1 MDVRTVLFIAGIS
14 GTLALFAI
22 NLYLVR
28 VVRKQQKEIE
38 RLQPPF

>member
-1 MDVRTVLFIAGIS
+1 MDVRVILFGTAIL
-14 GTLALFAI
+14 GTLVLSTI
-22 NLYLVR
+22 NFYLIS